1 MKPLRTSERRYETVN
16 VGDDFS
22 FAKPPVTTKQLV
34 MYAGASGDYNRIHY
48 DYHFALEAG
57 LGGVIQH
64 GMLTMGFLAQA
75 VTDWAGPG
83 SLVRNVRSRFVSPV
97 RLDDIVTIKGSV
109 QSKDSETEATCSLSL
124 EGFVEDR
131 RVIVGSA
138 VVALS
143 HA

>member
-1 MKPLRTSERRYETVN
+1 MKPLRTRERRYETVN

-22 FAKPPVTTKQLV
+22 FDKPPVTTTQLV

-48 DYHFALEAG
+48 DHHFAVEAG

-83 SLVRNVRSRFVSPV
+83 SLVKDVRSRFVSPV
-97 RLDDIVTIKGSV
+97 RPNDIVTIKGTV
-109 QSKDSETEATCSLSL
+109 QSKDSKAETTCSLSL
-124 EGFVEDR
+124 EGFVEDQ

-138 VVALS
+138 TVGLPQA
-143 HA
+143 